1 MSYSEIE
8 KIILQDDTRGMATL
22 YENIEKGYIE
32 RSTDLIMGKRGV
44 VFITTGFYILSAK
57 SSETDGPPGA
67 IALGNTLEKLGF
79 EVFYITDK
87 FSYKIISG
95 MSNEKK

>member
-22 YENIEKGYIE
+22 YENIEKGFIE
-32 RSTDLIMGKRGV
+32 RSTDLIMDKRGV

-67 IALGNTLEKLGF
+67 IALGNALKKIGYK
-79 EVFYITDK
+79 VVYVTDL
-87 FSYKIISG
+87 SLIHI
-95 MSNEKK
+95 

>member
-32 RSTDLIMGKRGV
+32 TVSYTHL
-44 VFITTGFYILSAK
+44 
-57 SSETDGPPGA
+57 
-67 IALGNTLEKLGF
+67 TLPTICS
-79 EVFYITDK
+79 V
-87 FSYKIISG
+87 
-95 MSNEKK
+95 

>member
-32 RSTDLIMGKRGV
+32 RSTDLIMGK
-44 VFITTGFYILSAK
+44 K
-57 SSETDGPPGA
+57 E
-67 IALGNTLEKLGF
+67 
-79 EVFYITDK
+79 
-87 FSYKIISG
+87 
-95 MSNEKK
+95 